1 MTTAAEWNAK
11 AEMVKAEIA
20 QQKYNQA
27 NRQLSR
33 EKRRMALEDL
43 SDKSL
48 EVDISRAETALE
60 TSRQNLES
68 DRLKLQG
75 AKDGVRYLQAKNTL
89 QQRLWATELM
99 SLEVNLSQSEAK
111 PTELKTVAQTLN
123 QKLNSYIPTN
133 VFGGGES

>member
-11 AEMVKAEIA
+11 TEVIKGQIAE
-20 QQKYNQA
+20 QKYNQVT
-27 NRQLSR
+27 RQLSR

-60 TSRQNLES
+60 TNRHNLES

-111 PTELKTVAQTLN
+111 LTELKTVAQTLN